1 MELVGSTSASPR
13 QANLL
18 PVYLVDLDGVHAAE
32 LEQACALSD
41 CCELAGHASHFAE
54 LHPAGELLA
63 VISAT
68 GLHGAGFDGLIALRR
83 RVPGLRVI
91 SVGESLP
98 PRTLAYAFRLG
109 LKGCLTGAESVTELV
124 RCLKVVCGNGVWI
137 PRDQVM
143 AAMSEV
149 MPAENPR
156 SEQTWLRLPALT
168 DREGEV
174 LAEVLEGKPNK
185 SIAAE
190 LGISEQTVKLHL
202 NRVYGKLGVTRR
214 VELMKA
220 LADSR
225 GPLASQRF
233 RVV

>member
-1 MELVGSTSASPR
+1 MEDPGSMAAAPR
-13 QANLL
+13 QGQLL
-18 PVYLVDLDGVHAAE
+18 PVYLVGLDDALAE
-32 LEQACALSD
+32 TLEQVCSLSS
-41 CCELAGHASHFAE
+41 CCELAGRVGE
-54 LHPAGELLA
+54 LSELDSCPDLLA
-63 VISAT
+63 VVRADRLS
-68 GLHGAGFDGLIALRR
+68 GAGFDALVALRR
-83 RVPGLRVI
+83 RVPGLKVV
-91 SVGESLP
+91 SVGEALP

-109 LKGCLTGAESVTELV
+109 LKGALSGSETVTELV
-124 RCLKVVCGNGVWI
+124 RCLQVIGNSGVWI
-137 PRDQVM
+137 PRDQVI

-174 LAEVLEGKPNK
+174 LAEVLEGKANK
-185 SIAAE
+185 AIAAE

-202 NRVYGKLGVTRR
+202 NRVYGKLGVSRR

-220 LADSR
+220 LSDSR
-225 GPLASQRF
+225 GPAVQHL